1 MQLYKVILLNF
12 LIYIE
17 VIIERKFYICGCSM
31 RKNKRPRVHVGIS
44 LNRSVKEK
52 KTKDV

>member
-31 RKNKRPRVHVGIS
+31 RKKKRPRIHVA
-44 LNRSVKEK
+44 
-52 KTKDV
+52 